1 MYAAVQYCLT
11 SLNFVA
17 AHVRYLTQSPHFAT
31 GFRRYLPW
39 VFLDRRSFAKGTQL
53 CHRIQESRRNPRC
66 DQGIFYSFHQ
76 LATIATFGC
85 DSLGLATPLTDQ
97 VQRGPSAVAVE
108 D

>member
-39 VFLDRRSFAKGTQL
+39 VFLDRRSFAKGTHL

-66 DQGIFYSFHQ
+66 DQGIFTLFINLPQ
-76 LATIATFGC
+76 LLPLVATHWGWRH
-85 DSLGLATPLTDQ
+85 L
-97 VQRGPSAVAVE
+97 
-108 D
+108 